1 MENFLV
7 GISLNRMKRSLE
19 AQRTLE
25 TNSFIVHL
33 NENINTVGSHA
44 DEYVG
49 HSDLVGCVLSS
60 CCAPRG
66 DQGWVMEHGLF
77 FYPVSVTEFYLVS
90 LLSFETYYYHTCSVR
105 FCRKGLVCC
114 ISFLHIWCVMLCS
127 HGSLPHFT
135 R

>member
-49 HSDLVGCVLSS
+49 HSDMVGV
-60 CCAPRG
+60 
-66 DQGWVMEHGLF
+66 F
-77 FYPVSVTEFYLVS
+77 
-90 LLSFETYYYHTCSVR
+90 
-105 FCRKGLVCC
+105 
-114 ISFLHIWCVMLCS
+114 
-127 HGSLPHFT
+127 SLPAVHPEVTKDGLLNMVYSFT
-135 R
+135 LCLSQSFTWFAY